1 MTASRHRRLART
13 GGHPPRRAPVSKRAP
28 CYRSPAPRVNAHAYA
43 GTRQYPL
50 SPPVRPRIRWWFA
63 GSTRRPAVMPRSQRE
78 NPRTAHRRRRLVQHA
93 PRTHRDHE
101 LTCGYAIGAT
111 QEAHNS
117 RSFLQVRAMGVQVG
131 FRSRNDNNTLRPRRM
146 SKLRFNGR
154 SPLTGHRK
162 PAQAHKR
169 RRVIAAS
176 AVTRLSGCL
185 PPDLVRARVS
195 SDRRCSAATPSSCRT
210 AARRHPQPLSRLA
223 VIPPGTLPTVEPGLI
238 RIDPVSQQRQSG
250 NRQPSVRWACR
261 RRVERAPGA

>member
-1 MTASRHRRLART
+1 MLPDAARSHGDTVSTWSELDSALA
-13 GGHPPRRAPVSKRAP
+13 GCCPKVPG
-28 CYRSPAPRVNAHAYA
+28 PA
-43 GTRQYPL
+43 
-50 SPPVRPRIRWWFA
+50 RIQV
-63 GSTRRPAVMPRSQRE
+63 P
-78 NPRTAHRRRRLVQHA
+78 

-101 LTCGYAIGAT
+101 LTCGYAIGAAL
-111 QEAHNS
+111 EAHGS

-169 RRVIAAS
+169 CRVIAAS

-210 AARRHPQPLSRLA
+210 AARRHPQPLSGLA
-223 VIPPGTLPTVEPGLI
+223 VIPSGTLTTVEPGLI
-238 RIDPVSQQRQSG
+238 RIDPVSPAEAVWESSAVGTVGLPPASG
-250 NRQPSVRWACR
+250 ART
-261 RRVERAPGA
+261 RRVT

>member
-1 MTASRHRRLART
+1 VPQKGM
-13 GGHPPRRAPVSKRAP
+13 G
-28 CYRSPAPRVNAHAYA
+28 
-43 GTRQYPL
+43 
-50 SPPVRPRIRWWFA
+50 
-63 GSTRRPAVMPRSQRE
+63 
-78 NPRTAHRRRRLVQHA
+78 VQVP

-101 LTCGYAIGAT
+101 LTCGYAIGAAL
-111 QEAHNS
+111 EAHSS
-117 RSFLQVRAMGVQVG
+117 RSFLQVRAMGVRAG

-169 RRVIAAS
+169 CRVIAAS

-210 AARRHPQPLSRLA
+210 AARRHPQPLSGLA
-223 VIPPGTLPTVEPGLI
+223 VIPSGTLTTVEPGLI
-238 RIDPVSQQRQSG
+238 RIDPVSPAEAVWESSAVGTVGLPPASG
-250 NRQPSVRWACR
+250 ARTRRVTRWPRDRHAAHCR
-261 RRVERAPGA
+261 RGNCGQSPRRSGWPACSSSRTI